1 LARRVGGSPIEAVG
15 FEAPVRTL
23 SASTIEFPFSFPY
36 IESASEALRLP
47 LGVIVRINRRASNPD
62 GSKVEKRSSHRFNVT
77 IPVEVSW
84 RGPDGKAVK
93 ADAIARQVNARGG
106 FLEMAS
112 LPEFGSRISLTN
124 FLSAQTVEARV
135 LGTPETRVGVAGGVA
150 IELVA
155 PSEDFWGVDLQAK
168 KAAVELRKLETALSS
183 QGVDLRLLS
192 EFRDAV
198 EYIRGV
204 ATTAQQ
210 LREAQLRGH
219 DENELHSEIA
229 AERMRRAA
237 KLCREV
243 AADLEGA
250 LSESNSG
257 NIDATK
263 VSINSTDLDDLR
275 KALSQVSNLL
285 KRLQSLPD
293 SANTT
298 RSAERVKATAR
309 DLVTR
314 S

>member
-1 LARRVGGSPIEAVG
+1 
-15 FEAPVRTL
+15 
-23 SASTIEFPFSFPY
+23 
-36 IESASEALRLP
+36 
-47 LGVIVRINRRASNPD
+47 
-62 GSKVEKRSSHRFNVT
+62 
-77 IPVEVSW
+77 
-84 RGPDGKAVK
+84 
-93 ADAIARQVNARGG
+93 
-106 FLEMAS
+106 
-112 LPEFGSRISLTN
+112 
-124 FLSAQTVEARV
+124 
-135 LGTPETRVGVAGGVA
+135 VA

>member
-1 LARRVGGSPIEAVG
+1 
-15 FEAPVRTL
+15 
-23 SASTIEFPFSFPY
+23 
-36 IESASEALRLP
+36 
-47 LGVIVRINRRASNPD
+47 VRINRRASNPD
-62 GSKVEKRSSHRFNVT
+62 GSKVEKRTSTRFNVT

-84 RGPDGKAVK
+84 RGADGKAVK

-106 FLEMAS
+106 FLEMDL

>member
-1 LARRVGGSPIEAVG
+1 
-15 FEAPVRTL
+15 
-23 SASTIEFPFSFPY
+23 
-36 IESASEALRLP
+36 
-47 LGVIVRINRRASNPD
+47 VRINRRASNPD
-62 GSKVEKRSSHRFNVT
+62 GSKVEKRTSHRFTVV

-84 RGPDGKAVK
+84 RGTDGKAVK

-106 FLEMAS
+106 FLEMES

-204 ATTAQQ
+204 STFAQQ

-219 DENELHSEIA
+219 DEIELHSEIA
-229 AERMRRAA
+229 AERVRRAA
-237 KLCREV
+237 KICREV
-243 AADLEGA
+243 AADLDSA
-250 LSESNSG
+250 LSNLDPL
-257 NIDATK
+257 NTDAAN
-263 VSINSTDLDDLR
+263 VAISADDLGELR
-275 KALSQVSNLL
+275 QALAQVSSLL
-285 KRLQSLPD
+285 KRLQSQPD
-293 SANTT
+293 SASAP
-298 RSAERVKATAR
+298 RSAERVKAPAR